1 MREKEFKEKKG
12 VKKVAAKK
20 NIKKAKVGWKEKKA
34 PIKKRA
40 KIGKKKIIRKTT
52 KKEIKKVKA
61 KVKKKVTRKP
71 GEKKTKKITAKIK
84 VKKEE
89 KAKKKVTK
97 KIEVKKVI
105 KEPEKEVKAKK
116 VTIPKKALP
125 RKVVAHVKEKYPPLP
140 VGILP
145 EEYREDAIALMTV
158 DPRKLFIYWEVR
170 EDALT
175 KLTGDLNIRLYDV
188 TGIDFDGA
196 NAISY
201 LDLAVSNRIGSWYLD
216 VNPER
221 EFVADVGVID
231 PSGVFTTIARSN
243 KASTP
248 REGKAE
254 EGVLHP
260 RLYDVG
266 LPIGYKK

>member
-1 MREKEFKEKKG
+1 MKKKRLKERKKIIT
-12 VKKVAAKK
+12 KKITKKAEVSAKTK
-20 NIKKAKVGWKEKKA
+20 KAPAKKKAKKLKA
-34 PIKKRA
+34 KTA
-40 KIGKKKIIRKTT
+40 KIKTFK
-52 KKEIKKVKA
+52 KKEIKKVRTR
-61 KVKKKVTRKP
+61 VKKKVR
-71 GEKKTKKITAKIK
+71 AKIK

-116 VTIPKKALP
+116 VTIPKKAVP
-125 RKVVAHVKEKYPPLP
+125 RKVVAPVKVEKYPPLP
-140 VGILP
+140 IGILP
-145 EEYREDAIALMTV
+145 EEYGEDAIALMTV

-170 EDALT
+170 EDTLT

-188 TGIDFDGA
+188 TGIDFDGT
-196 NAISY
+196 NASSY
-201 LDLAVSNRIGSWYLD
+201 HDLAVSNRIGSWYLD

-260 RLYDVG
+260 RLYEVG
-266 LPIGYKK
+266 LPIVYKK

>member
-1 MREKEFKEKKG
+1 MKKKRIKERGKTITKK
-12 VKKVAAKK
+12 
-20 NIKKAKVGWKEKKA
+20 ITKKAKVSAKTKKA
-34 PIKKRA
+34 PAKKKAKEVKAKTA
-40 KIGKKKIIRKTT
+40 KIKTIK
-52 KKEIKKVKA
+52 KKEIKKVRA
-61 KVKKKVTRKP
+61 RVKKKVT
-71 GEKKTKKITAKIK
+71 AKVK

-105 KEPEKEVKAKK
+105 KEPEKEVKAQK
-116 VTIPKKALP
+116 VTFPKKAVP
-125 RKVVAHVKEKYPPLP
+125 RKVVAPVKEEKYPPLP
-140 VGILP
+140 VGFLP
-145 EEYREDAIALMTV
+145 EEYGEDAIALMTV

-188 TGIDFDGA
+188 TGIDFDGT
-196 NAISY
+196 NASSY
-201 LDLAVSNRIGSWYLD
+201 LDLAVSNRIGSWYID

-231 PSGVFTTIARSN
+231 HSGVFTTIARSN

-248 REGKAE
+248 REGKAG

-260 RLYDVG
+260 RLCEVG